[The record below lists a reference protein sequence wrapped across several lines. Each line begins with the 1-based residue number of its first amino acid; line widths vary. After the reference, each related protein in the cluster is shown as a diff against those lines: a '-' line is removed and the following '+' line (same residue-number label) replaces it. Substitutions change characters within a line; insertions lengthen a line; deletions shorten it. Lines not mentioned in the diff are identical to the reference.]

1 MSRSAGPLPMRS
13 ALANV
18 PVTCRRMLLSLLSW
32 WVWLLFEPLSLV
44 LALLPTPSPA
54 PPSKQVTTV
63 TLRDG
68 RKLAYEVRGSLERR
82 NKVFWNHGI
91 ISSR

>member
-1 MSRSAGPLPMRS
+1 MSITS
-13 ALANV
+13 ALRFL
-18 PVTCRRMLLSLLSW
+18 PSTCRRMLLTLLSW
-32 WVWLLFEPLSLV
+32 WFWLLFEPLSLV

-54 PPSKQVTTV
+54 PPSKQVSTV

-68 RKLAYEVRGSLERR
+68 RKLAYEVRGSLERQ
-82 NKVFWNHGI
+82 NKIFWNHGI